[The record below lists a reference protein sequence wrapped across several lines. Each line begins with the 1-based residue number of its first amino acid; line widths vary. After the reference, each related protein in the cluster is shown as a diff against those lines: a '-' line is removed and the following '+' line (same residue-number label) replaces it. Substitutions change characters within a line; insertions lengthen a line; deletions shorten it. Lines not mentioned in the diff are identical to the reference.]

1 MSIKKEFG
9 NRYRPVGSYWVWG
22 LGMLGV
28 MLVSGC
34 TSQWMKSQRQADG
47 DFFHPVE
54 QQADPVAPLVIRV
67 TGYAALSSARNL
79 GEAQRRLL
87 AMRGS
92 QVDAYRTMAERVYGT
107 TIMGSTTVR
116 DMVVE
121 NDRLRTWVESS
132 LQGARVVS
140 TDVLPD
146 GSVETVLEMVIDQG
160 FRNCLQ
166 TSGNQRMNVDCRI
179 PLGSHVSMA
188 QPVQTRQ
195 PRSEMSQ
202 AAVASPDPQPGN
214 PVQDSPR
221 SSQSGFYFI
230 E

>member
-1 MSIKKEFG
+1 MATLPALFRK
-9 NRYRPVGSYWVWG
+9 PLLTGSV
-22 LGMLGV
+22 LILA
-28 MLVSGC
+28 LTLSSC
-34 TSQWMKSQRQADG
+34 TNDWMRSQRQSSADY
-47 DFFHPVE
+47 FRPVE

-67 TGYAALSSARNL
+67 TGYAALSNARNL
-79 GEAQRRLL
+79 SEAQRRLM

-107 TIMGSTTVR
+107 AIQGSTTVR

-166 TSGNQRMNVDCRI
+166 TNGNQRMNVDCRI
-179 PLGSHVSMA
+179 PLGSHLSMA
-188 QPVQTRQ
+188 KPVQTEQNRLD
-195 PRSEMSQ
+195 
-202 AAVASPDPQPGN
+202 VGTSPYGSSDPQPGI
-214 PVQDSPR
+214 PVQSAPKNA
-221 SSQSGFYFI
+221 QSGFYFI

>member
-1 MSIKKEFG
+1 MSSCS
-9 NRYRPVGSYWVWG
+9 ND
-22 LGMLGV
+22 
-28 MLVSGC
+28 
-34 TSQWMKSQRQADG
+34 WMRSQRQSSG
-47 DFFHPVE
+47 DYFRPVE

-67 TGYAALSSARNL
+67 TGYAALSNAKNL
-79 GEAQRRLL
+79 SEAQRRLL

-107 TIMGSTTVR
+107 AIQGATTVR

-166 TSGNQRMNVDCRI
+166 TNGNQRMNVDCRI
-179 PLGSHVSMA
+179 PLGSHLGMA
-188 QPVQTRQ
+188 KPVQTEQNRMDVGSN
-195 PRSEMSQ
+195 PYSGS
-202 AAVASPDPQPGN
+202 APQPDMAA
-214 PVQDSPR
+214 P
-221 SSQSGFYFI
+221 SSTPKGAQSGFYFI